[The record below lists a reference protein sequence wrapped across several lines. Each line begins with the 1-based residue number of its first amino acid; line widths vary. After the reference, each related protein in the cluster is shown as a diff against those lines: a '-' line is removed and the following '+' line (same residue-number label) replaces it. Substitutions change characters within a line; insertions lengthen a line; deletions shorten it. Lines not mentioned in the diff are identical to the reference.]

1 MYLIDKPIGEVLNN
15 SAFELNPA
23 NALLPDLAFMLLEHS
38 AEVDPTTAF
47 PGPPDL
53 AVEVMSPSDKWS
65 GVSKKVQLYQQ
76 AGTRLVWVVD
86 PFDQGV
92 TVYRLNKPRRL
103 LLVDDELDGEDV
115 IPGFKLPVKTLFE
128 Y

>member
-65 GVSKKVQLYQQ
+65 EVSDKVREYLQ
-76 AGTRLVWVVD
+76 AGVPLVWVVD
-86 PFDQGV
+86 PFDEGV
-92 TVYRLNKPRRL
+92 LVYRSGQPRRL
-103 LLVDDELDGEDV
+103 FNLEDEPGGEDLL
-115 IPGFKLPVKTLFE
+115 PGFKLEVKALFA
-128 Y
+128 